1 MALKFRVIPKAC
13 NECGVC
19 YKVCLDIS
27 QAIAE
32 GPPYVIDPVLCTTC
46 KECYNQCPV
55 QAIEEYEWEPEP
67 PNPPAPEP
75 AGPTLTLGLTLK
87 DS

>member
-1 MALKFRVIPKAC
+1 MALRFRVIPKVC

-19 YKVCLDIS
+19 YKVCLDIA

-67 PNPPAPEP
+67 PEPPGP
-75 AGPTLTLGLTLK
+75 ATGD
-87 DS
+87 DSISIGIGIPQG